1 MELRERDK
9 QVLRLLFAET
19 AYSEEALPVIWD
31 GLDIDREK
39 TDFLLPLALLG
50 IRHNWACFPASLKP
64 RLEGIYQ
71 AARLRNMYG
80 IPWLKEQ
87 LEYLLAAGIPTM
99 FVKGMAMRSCYAT
112 DIPRVMSDFDVA
124 VPAERFE
131 EAAAILTEHADPGWI
146 GPVSPHARHIGT
158 LQKTI
163 DLHQLIFKTNRKA
176 TALVWN
182 NCLPVSYQGLKISVP
197 DPVDMFIHIVE
208 SKARDE
214 IIGNQE
220 DRQLKWL
227 FDTRVLL
234 DHIESSRWKRI
245 ADRAG
250 ELGVS
255 YYLVRLMP
263 VFSEVFPDQ
272 LTAEELG
279 LFFPQD
285 EAFQKRHAQIARYER
300 IRKKHQEA
308 LAERK
313 SGGSVVPRFFDSIRH
328 PWSKYFD
335 YIKPDRVAGGVDSSF
350 IQFLYETYHVKNGM
364 QLFALFA
371 KRVFKRPE

>member
-1 MELRERDK
+1 MSVYPVEERVNFSVM
-9 QVLRLLFAET
+9 QRQMP
-19 AYSEEALPVIWD
+19 YP
-31 GLDIDREK
+31 
-39 TDFLLPLALLG
+39 DFL
-50 IRHNWACFPASLKP
+50 
-64 RLEGIYQ
+64 
-71 AARLRNMYG
+71 
-80 IPWLKEQ
+80 
-87 LEYLLAAGIPTM
+87 
-99 FVKGMAMRSCYAT
+99 
-112 DIPRVMSDFDVA
+112 DV
-124 VPAERFE
+124 
-131 EAAAILTEHADPGWI
+131 
-146 GPVSPHARHIGT
+146 
-158 LQKTI
+158 
-163 DLHQLIFKTNRKA
+163 
-176 TALVWN
+176 
-182 NCLPVSYQGLKISVP
+182 
-197 DPVDMFIHIVE
+197 
-208 SKARDE
+208 
-214 IIGNQE
+214 
-220 DRQLKWL
+220 QLKS
-227 FDTRVLL
+227 FHDFFQ
-234 DHIESSRWKRI
+234 I
-245 ADRAG
+245 
-250 ELGVS
+250 VS
-255 YYLVRLMP
+255 TPEQRRNEGLYK